1 MKHFAPDSV
10 IYHGGCY
17 DGFTSAWLLW
27 KAFGDIEFL
36 PATYGKPFPVPTGKN
51 VLMVDFGHDQEHFTV
66 ADAVALCDRCEN
78 FLILDHHRSAEAAL
92 EGLDFVEFDMHRAGC
107 QMTADWLTWLDGGRV
122 IGGAID
128 GERPPEAHHWL
139 VEHVSDRD
147 LWTMKLAET
156 PVVHAYYSSVEMTF
170 RAWSRLADMEFA
182 DVCAMGSA
190 IRQSIDRYCEKVGAE
205 AMDIWT
211 PWGATS
217 LVNVPYLNAS
227 ELASW
232 LLDNRPHSWSVAWFQ
247 RADGK
252 FQYSLRGREFD
263 VSEVAKELGGGGHVG
278 AAGFDSDMPPWDLW
292 EDQHAFKR
300 GQHDAYQ
307 DACENCHFASV
318 GGEGG
323 RQPEIFSAPDWIVAG
338 DDLPY
343 LAGYKLQ
350 GCVKR

>member
-1 MKHFAPDSV
+1 MKHFSPNSV

-36 PATYGKPFPVPTGKN
+36 PATYGKPLPEPSGKN
-51 VLMVDFGHDQEHFTV
+51 VLMVDFSYPRDRLEELH
-66 ADAVALCDRCEN
+66 ARCEN
-78 FLILDHHRSAEAAL
+78 FLVLDHHKTAQADL
-92 EGLDFVEFDMHRAGC
+92 EGLDYAVFDMERAGC
-107 QMTADWLTWLDGGRV
+107 QMTWDWLAQQEGAKMIGGR
-122 IGGAID
+122 ID
-128 GERPPEAHHWL
+128 GERPPEPRHWL
-139 VEHVSDRD
+139 VEHVADRD
-147 LWTMKLAET
+147 LWKLELAET
-156 PVVHAYYSSVEMTF
+156 PFIHAYYSSVAMTF
-170 RAWSRLADMEFA
+170 EGWSDLAEMDPRQ
-182 DVCAMGSA
+182 VVQLGSA
-190 IRQSIDRYCEKVGAE
+190 IRQALDRYCEKVGAE

-232 LLDNRPHSWSVAWFQ
+232 LLDNRPHAWSVAWFQ
-247 RADGK
+247 RADAR

-263 VSEVAKELGGGGHVG
+263 VSEVAKHFGGGGHAG
-278 AAGFDSDMPPWDLW
+278 AAGFDSSNPPWDLW
-292 EDQHAFKR
+292 PRQSAFCR
-300 GQHDAYQ
+300 GQTEAYQ

-323 RQPEIFSAPDWIVAG
+323 EAPEIFSAPDWIAAG

-350 GCVKR
+350 GCVKP